1 MMMVNR
7 VEVMRMVMSGVE
19 MMRMAMS
26 KVEVM
31 LMGRVEVK
39 SLIMS
44 TMDVMG
50 MMVSRP
56 EALRKQQ
63 IIKFKSLSGG
73 PKPLIKG
80 LVSGTLLLPW
90 MLWKHR
96 NQCIFDG
103 ARPLMLSRIAKIK
116 GEVALWARSGARGLR
131 ADMGRSLN
139 TFACM

>member
-1 MMMVNR
+1 MMVVNR
-7 VEVMRMVMSGVE
+7 VEVMSMVMSGIE

-31 LMGRVEVK
+31 LMGRVEVMG
-39 SLIMS
+39 LIMS

-50 MMVSRP
+50 MMMSRP

-73 PKPLIKG
+73 PKPLSTG
-80 LVSGTLLLPW
+80 LASGTLLFPS
-90 MLWKHR
+90 M
-96 NQCIFDG
+96 
-103 ARPLMLSRIAKIK
+103 MSRIAKIK
-116 GEVALWARSGARGLR
+116 GEVALWARAGARGLR
-131 ADMGRSLN
+131 ADMGRSRN